1 MKIFVS
7 YRREDTGPVVQRLC
21 ARLDEAFGARNVFF
35 DERSIAMGGDFRGSV
50 VGAIVTSDVILVVI
64 GPLWATLTDD
74 RGRRRLLDE
83 DDPVRL
89 EVGMSMQR
97 NLIPL
102 LVDGTRMPA
111 APDLPDVLRDLP
123 GRSGMP
129 LYTDA
134 RFDACVDELI
144 QRLGGSTP
152 GASTQ
157 FLGSRAPRATTS
169 WLSFEGYWQT
179 RDGGWAEIL
188 QDGDRIEI
196 NGSASNGASYSGQ
209 GRIDGGFAVL
219 EFVNSFGLRG
229 RMVMQ
234 LVENGGYISGQV
246 QSPMGISQFDMMRR
260 T

>member
-7 YRREDTGPVVQRLC
+7 YRREDTGPVVRRLC

-64 GPLWATLTDD
+64 GPLWAS
-74 RGRRRLLDE
+74 RLLDE

-89 EVGMSMQR
+89 EVGMSMPR

-102 LVDGTRMPA
+102 LVDATRMPA
-111 APDLPDVLRDLP
+111 ARALPDVLRDLP

-144 QRLGGSTP
+144 QRLGGPIP

-179 RDGGWAEIL
+179 RDGGWAE
-188 QDGDRIEI
+188 
-196 NGSASNGASYSGQ
+196 
-209 GRIDGGFAVL
+209 
-219 EFVNSFGLRG
+219 
-229 RMVMQ
+229 
-234 LVENGGYISGQV
+234 
-246 QSPMGISQFDMMRR
+246 
-260 T
+260 

>member
-35 DERSIAMGGDFRGSV
+35 DERSIATGVDFRGSV
-50 VGAIVTSDVILVVI
+50 GGAIITSDVILVVI

-74 RGRRRLLDE
+74 RGQLRLLDE

-89 EVGMSMQR
+89 EVGMSMGR

-111 APDLPDVLRDLP
+111 PRDLPDVLRDLP

-134 RFDACVDELI
+134 RFDACVDQLI
-144 QRLGGSTP
+144 QRLGGPIP

-169 WLSFEGYWQT
+169 WPII
-179 RDGGWAEIL
+179 RRIL
-188 QDGDRIEI
+188 AD
-196 NGSASNGASYSGQ
+196 A
-209 GRIDGGFAVL
+209 
-219 EFVNSFGLRG
+219 
-229 RMVMQ
+229 
-234 LVENGGYISGQV
+234 
-246 QSPMGISQFDMMRR
+246 
-260 T
+260 